1 MDICSLVFCCIYC
14 FVYSVKKFFCKSRR
28 EEWLSTGVFVML
40 AALINFSNF
49 KLPHYLPILAPATAL
64 IVAHLFVSRWN
75 DERWRKAF
83 YIIQLS
89 ASVLLLATAALVN
102 AWAFP
107 VKRHI
112 GVYWPHPFA
121 CNCFLFFIKQNVF
134 IIFKSQLPFLLQ
146 RLVCFS
152 F

>member
-1 MDICSLVFCCIYC
+1 LFIRLKNF
-14 FVYSVKKFFCKSRR
+14 FSVK

-83 YIIQLS
+83 YIIQITTS
-89 ASVLLLATAALVN
+89 AFIT
-102 AWAFP
+102 
-107 VKRHI
+107 
-112 GVYWPHPFA
+112 
-121 CNCFLFFIKQNVF
+121 CN
-134 IIFKSQLPFLLQ
+134 SRPG
-146 RLVCFS
+146 
-152 F
+152 